1 VRYIRARQVA
11 VAAGTL
17 MTLAGS
23 LAPAASAQPAAHA
36 SKPSMVA
43 PYVDTSLAGEYPALY
58 HAITSQH
65 LKDITAGFVIAQGG
79 SCVPMWGGGSAV
91 SNDPGVTTMIKTAR
105 RDGAA
110 VIVSFGGANGS
121 ELATTCHNTAKLTA
135 AYRSVVKELHV
146 THLDFD
152 IEGDGLAI
160 TSANKRRFAA
170 IHALEAGNHKLAV
183 SLTVPVTPTGL
194 DSLGTSLLREAK
206 HAKAKINLLNVMA
219 MDYGGGKHEMG
230 KTAIRVATD
239 ALRQLRH
246 YFPHST
252 YRNIGITPM
261 IGHNDVY
268 SEVFT
273 TADAHRLVRFA
284 RTHHVGRLAFWSL
297 NRDQRCTTPQTTAQ
311 FDCSGI
317 AQGSLAF
324 THIFAR

>member
-1 VRYIRARQVA
+1 VRYFRARQVA

-17 MTLAGS
+17 VTLAGS
-23 LAPAASAQPAAHA
+23 LATAASAQPAAHP
-36 SKPSMVA
+36 SKPSPVA
-43 PYVDTSLAGEYPALY
+43 PYVDTSLAGEYPAVY

-65 LKDITAGFVIAQGG
+65 LKEITAAFVIGQTG
-79 SCVPMWGGGSAV
+79 SCVPVWGGGSAV

-105 RDGAA
+105 ADGAA
-110 VIVSFGGANGS
+110 VIVSFGGENGS

-135 AYRSVVKELHV
+135 AYRSIVRELHV

-152 IEGDGLAI
+152 IEGAGLAI

-170 IHALEAGNHKLAV
+170 IHALEAGNHKLVV

-219 MDYGGGKHEMG
+219 MDYGGSHEMG
-230 KTAIRVATD
+230 KTATKVATD
-239 ALRQLRH
+239 ALRQFRH
-246 YFPHST
+246 YFPHAT

-261 IGHNDVY
+261 IGRNDTA

-273 TADAHRLVRFA
+273 LADAHRVVRFA
-284 RTHHVGRLAFWSL
+284 RAHHVGRLAFWSL

-311 FDCSGI
+311 FDCSGV
-317 AQGSLAF
+317 AQTSLAF
-324 THIFAR
+324 THIFAG